1 MESTEYLGRLAE
13 RLSTD
18 GFQTD
23 VQGQVHNQ
31 LSVRNPAASEL
42 TEVIRC
48 DSDNGGKVCFVWS
61 WGAPIAPV
69 VEVELAAERIAHVLK
84 AVDE

>member
-1 MESTEYLGRLAE
+1 MESTECLRRLAE
-13 RLSTD
+13 QLGAD
-18 GFQTD
+18 GFETV
-23 VQGQVHNQ
+23 VQGQARTQ

-42 TEVIRC
+42 TEIIRC
-48 DSDNGGKVCFVWS
+48 DSDNDGKLCFVWS

-69 VEVELAAERIAHVLK
+69 VEVRLAAERIAHVLK